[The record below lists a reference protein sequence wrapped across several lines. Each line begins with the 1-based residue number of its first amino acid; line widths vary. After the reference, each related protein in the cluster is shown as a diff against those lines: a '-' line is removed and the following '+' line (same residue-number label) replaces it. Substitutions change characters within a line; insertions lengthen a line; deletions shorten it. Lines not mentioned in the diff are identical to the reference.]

1 MKLEIGMYVRIN
13 ENKYQ
18 MYTGIGK
25 ITNIIQKTI
34 YVNAKNES
42 TISFNRLY
50 DIEQI
55 SNASHNIMDLIKK
68 NDIILGKDGKMY
80 QVWKIYKDYIFTNTR
95 NEEGIFVT
103 LVDYQIDKI
112 LTKEQFENNCYKIG
126 K

>member
-95 NEEGIFVT
+95 NKEETFVT